1 MPRKKAENT
10 AVETADL
17 VAEAPQSSFDF
28 TRARQNLKPETFFE
42 FLKAYPDWEACAIYL
57 YRLWPVI
64 DRKLTGHSEKY
75 IDVFSEP
82 ITEMDILRKHGSGKY
97 LLHFNDSNRPGGL
110 KQVAMCKLELNDPM
124 YEPILDH
131 NEVVEGIDANRSY
144 IEGQIARG
152 KWKRNPPAEASAAA
166 AVPESLTASLTSA
179 LQRLAPA
186 PLEQKEAPRPDPY
199 EIGLRIAE
207 LAQRSAP
214 KPSADPLDLAL
225 KIVSLMKERKE
236 SDPLELYAKV
246 ADIIEAR
253 AARYAG
259 KAPATDWSALL
270 LDFAKALPALIQGFA
285 AMKAASAPAPS
296 PGQQLAPASAP
307 AVVAQQASAVPASVP
322 PEMLLEQLKPFLLKA
337 ISAGQGGDE
346 FAAGIVTFYGEDK
359 YREIAGL
366 GMEGIVDALKR
377 QADIWSLLSPYESEV
392 RSFVGDF
399 LAYGQPD
406 PEGAVQ

>member
-1 MPRKKAENT
+1 MPRKKQ
-10 AVETADL
+10 ETEVFQTIDPEVQTTSAQ
-17 VAEAPQSSFDF
+17 EFDF
-28 TRARQNLKPETFFE
+28 SRARQSLKPETFFE
-42 FLKAYPDWEACAIYL
+42 FLRAYPDWEACAIYL

-110 KQVAMCKLELNDPM
+110 KQVAMCKLELNDPL

-131 NEVVEGIDANRSY
+131 NEVVEGIDANKSY

-152 KWKRNPPAEASAAA
+152 KWKKNPPPEASATS
-166 AVPESLTASLTSA
+166 PESLAASMASA
-179 LQRLAPA
+179 LQRMVPQ
-186 PLEQKEAPRPDPY
+186 PVESKEPVRPDPY

-225 KIVSLMKERKE
+225 KIVALMRERKE

-259 KAPATDWSALL
+259 KAPATDWSAAL
-270 LDFAKALPALIQGFA
+270 LDFAKALPALVQGFVSLRA
-285 AMKAASAPAPS
+285 ANSPAISGTVQSPALGSVAPS
-296 PGQQLAPASAP
+296 TATVPTAPVPVSA
-307 AVVAQQASAVPASVP
+307 
-322 PEMLLEQLKPFLLKA
+322 EMLLEQLKPFLLKS

-366 GMEGIVDALKR
+366 GMEGIVEVLKR
-377 QADIWSLLSPYESEV
+377 QADIWGLLSPYEAEV
-392 RSFVGDF
+392 RTFIADF
-399 LAYGQPD
+399 LAYGQPESS
-406 PEGAVQ
+406 EGAIQ

>member
-1 MPRKKAENT
+1 MPRRKQQLDAI
-10 AVETADL
+10 ETL
-17 VAEAPQSSFDF
+17 EASAQMPEATFDF
-28 TRARQNLKPETFFE
+28 SKARQILKPETFFE

-110 KQVAMCKLELNDPM
+110 KQVAMCKLELNDPL

-131 NEVVEGIDANRSY
+131 NEVVEGIDANKSY

-152 KWKRNPPAEASAAA
+152 KWKRNPPPEASAA
-166 AVPESLTASLTSA
+166 PSTESLAASVASA
-179 LQRLAPA
+179 LQRMTPA
-186 PLEQKEAPRPDPY
+186 PVASTEPARPDPY

-225 KIVSLMKERKE
+225 KIVALMREKKE

-259 KAPATDWSALL
+259 KAPATDWSAAL
-270 LDFAKALPALIQGFA
+270 LDFAKALPALVQGFVSLRA
-285 AMKAASAPAPS
+285 ANSPAISGTVQGPAVGAVAPS
-296 PGQQLAPASAP
+296 TATVPTTPLPVSA
-307 AVVAQQASAVPASVP
+307 
-322 PEMLLEQLKPFLLKA
+322 EMLLEQLKPFLLKS

-366 GMEGIVDALKR
+366 GMEGILDVMRR
-377 QADIWSLLSPYESEV
+377 QADIWSLLSPYEAEV
-392 RSFVGDF
+392 RSFVADF
-399 LAYGQPD
+399 LAYGQQEPS
-406 PEGAVQ
+406 EGAIQ

>member
-1 MPRKKAENT
+1 MPRKRIET
-10 AVETADL
+10 EAVEAVDL
-17 VAEAPQSSFDF
+17 PPAPPSATFDF
-28 TRARQNLKPETFFE
+28 SRARQVLKPETFFE
-42 FLKAYPDWEACAIYL
+42 FVTAYPDWEACAIYL

-110 KQVAMCKLELNDPM
+110 KQVASCKLELNDPM

-152 KWKRNPPAEASAAA
+152 KWKKHPPAEVLASV
-166 AVPESLTASLTSA
+166 AVPDNLTASLASA

-186 PLEQKEAPRPDPY
+186 PVEQKEPPRPDPY

-214 KPSADPLDLAL
+214 KPSTDPLDLAL
-225 KIVSLMKERKE
+225 KIVSLVRERKE

-259 KAPATDWSALL
+259 KAPATDWSTVL
-270 LDFAKALPALIQGFA
+270 LDVAKALPAFVQALA
-285 AMKAASAPAPS
+285 AMRMSQAV
-296 PGQQLAPASAP
+296 PGQQMSPAAVPLSTAQAEPLAPAATSP
-307 AVVAQQASAVPASVP
+307 TV
-322 PEMLLEQLKPFLLKA
+322 LLEQLKPYLLKA

-359 YREIAGL
+359 YREIADL
-366 GMEGIVDALKR
+366 GMEGIIDALKR
-377 QADIWSLLSPYESEV
+377 QADIWSLLSPFESEV
-392 RSFVGDF
+392 RSFVADF

-406 PEGAVQ
+406 AEGAIQ